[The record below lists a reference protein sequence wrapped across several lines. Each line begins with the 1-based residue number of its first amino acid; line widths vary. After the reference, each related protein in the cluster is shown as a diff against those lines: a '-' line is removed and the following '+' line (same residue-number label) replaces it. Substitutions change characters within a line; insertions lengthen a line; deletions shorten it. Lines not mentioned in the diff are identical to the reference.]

1 MSPKASE
8 PQSKTEKELTAVAAY
23 IDSVES
29 GVARVLLQGSDGEW
43 HGHSLPALLLPKGA
57 AEGSWLQISLR
68 ETPAPAGMDS
78 SALRKLLGKG
88 DTGGD
93 IKL

>member
-1 MSPKASE
+1 MSPRA
-8 PQSKTEKELTAVAAY
+8 PQPKTKTEKEPTAVAAY

-29 GVARVLLQGSDGEW
+29 GVARVLLQGKDGEW

-57 AEGSWLQISLR
+57 GEGSWLQISLR
-68 ETPAPAGMDS
+68 ETAPPAGMDS
-78 SALRKLLGKG
+78 GALRKLLGKG